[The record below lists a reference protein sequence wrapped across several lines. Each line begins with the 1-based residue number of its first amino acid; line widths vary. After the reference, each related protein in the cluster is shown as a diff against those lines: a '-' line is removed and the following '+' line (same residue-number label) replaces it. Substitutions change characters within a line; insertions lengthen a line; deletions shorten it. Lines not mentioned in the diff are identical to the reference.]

1 MSNVDPDLQRNSEA
15 TRRLGELV
23 AGLDEADLQRSL
35 GGGWTVAFAL
45 VHLAFWDARQ
55 DVALRGYAQGDPI
68 PSEDETVNASLEAI
82 AGMFDPAAAG
92 AAAVEAA
99 ERLDATSSGLADE
112 AALRAAR
119 GGAGVH
125 LPPLASPRGTHR
137 PDRSGAPV
145 GDLCETPTS
154 PIRLPLPRGEG
165 GGEGEDSRAPTQ
177 RSP

>member
-99 ERLDATSSGLADE
+99 ERIDATSSGLADRQRSALREAGKEYTFRRWPHRDDHIAQIE
-112 AALRAAR
+112 AAL
-119 GGAGVH
+119 
-125 LPPLASPRGTHR
+125 P
-137 PDRSGAPV
+137 
-145 GDLCETPTS
+145 
-154 PIRLPLPRGEG
+154 
-165 GGEGEDSRAPTQ
+165 
-177 RSP
+177 

>member
-99 ERLDATSSGLADE
+99 ERLDATSMSLTAGQRSALREAGQEYTFRRWPHREDHIAQIE
-112 AALRAAR
+112 AAL
-119 GGAGVH
+119 
-125 LPPLASPRGTHR
+125 P
-137 PDRSGAPV
+137 
-145 GDLCETPTS
+145 
-154 PIRLPLPRGEG
+154 
-165 GGEGEDSRAPTQ
+165 
-177 RSP
+177 